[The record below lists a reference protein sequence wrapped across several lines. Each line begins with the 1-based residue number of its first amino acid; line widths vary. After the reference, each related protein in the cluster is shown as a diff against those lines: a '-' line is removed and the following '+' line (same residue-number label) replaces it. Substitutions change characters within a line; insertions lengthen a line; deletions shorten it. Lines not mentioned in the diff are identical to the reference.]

1 MQNVSVN
8 TLRARR
14 EALLK
19 KLADVGP
26 FVQGS
31 FCTRNVKCGKPGCR
45 CARGEPH
52 KACVLTK
59 KVRGKTKTTHVP
71 RDLHDEV
78 KTWANQYKRLKALM
92 KEISDL
98 SEQIIRIHVR
108 TSRAVARNRARVNRM
123 QPKRTG
129 ASSATTS
136 PDSSIG

>member
-1 MQNVSVN
+1 MRNVSVN
-8 TLRARR
+8 TLETRR
-14 EALLK
+14 TALLRR
-19 KLADVGP
+19 LAEMGP

-31 FCTRNVKCGKPGCR
+31 LCTRAVKCGKPGCR
-45 CARGEPH
+45 CAKGEPH
-52 KACVLTK
+52 EACVLTK

-98 SEQIIRIHVR
+98 SEQLIRIHVR
-108 TSRAVARNRARVNRM
+108 TSRAAARNRARANRM

-129 ASSATTS
+129 MSSATTS
-136 PDSSIG
+136 PDSSAG